1 MLQNIFRP
9 QHDFR
14 AVERNSKSFFHN
26 FQVYKI
32 VTFRDFLD
40 PQALQLICNAPTKKA
55 SGVAHV
61 YRKLCIEIVRLAFKN
76 SSIDM
81 LWNQSLI
88 ERNLAILWFV

>member
-14 AVERNSKSFFHN
+14 AVERNSKFLLHN

-40 PQALQLICNAPTKKA
+40 PQAPQLICNAPTK
-55 SGVAHV
+55 
-61 YRKLCIEIVRLAFKN
+61 RPQKLPMFTENFVWRSLDWLLRLA
-76 SSIDM
+76 
-81 LWNQSLI
+81 
-88 ERNLAILWFV
+88 V